1 MKTIEDEELT
11 PQTEEDIKEIKWVK
25 KEDLAKY
32 TSNTFPSIIDVLK
45 HA

>member
-1 MKTIEDEELT
+1 MKVTDDENVT
-11 PQTEEDIKEIKWVK
+11 PQTEEDITEIKWVK
-25 KEDLAKY
+25 KEDLIKY